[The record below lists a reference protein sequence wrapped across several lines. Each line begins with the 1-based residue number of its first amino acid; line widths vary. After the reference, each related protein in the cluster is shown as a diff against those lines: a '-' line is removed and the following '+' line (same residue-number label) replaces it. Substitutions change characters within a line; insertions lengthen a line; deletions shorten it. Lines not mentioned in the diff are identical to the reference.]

1 MFLYA
6 DVVIGN
12 LFIRA
17 IENGINSLTFFDI
30 YNFFYYVHEYLSY
43 NHTAAMV
50 ICEKNDIYKFVSKNI
65 DKLKIGDER
74 IDIWHGADLLEILMN
89 DYQVSHKYIID
100 AFDFAFL
107 RLSKKYKT
115 QKNK

>member
-6 DVVIGN
+6 DVIIGN

-17 IENGINSLTFFDI
+17 IKKGIRTLTFFDI
-30 YNFFYYVHEYLSY
+30 YNFCYYVHEYLSY

-50 ICEKNDIYKFVSKNI
+50 ICGKNDIYQFISKNI

-74 IDIWHGADLLEILMN
+74 IDILYASDLLQSLSNE
-89 DYQVSHKYIID
+89 YQVCYKYISD
-100 AFDFAFL
+100 AFDFAFI
-107 RLSKKYKT
+107 RLLKKI
-115 QKNK
+115 KNTK